1 MSYKEVLCGV
11 LCPEAHTKKKNLA
24 ETPGRRSVCIIL
36 PSAKPPSFSRAFIA
50 HRTLVSQ
57 PNTNHAQK

>member
-11 LCPEAHTKKKNLA
+11 LCPEAHTKKKKLA
-24 ETPGRRSVCIIL
+24 ETPGRRSVC
-36 PSAKPPSFSRAFIA
+36 SAKPPSFSRAFIA